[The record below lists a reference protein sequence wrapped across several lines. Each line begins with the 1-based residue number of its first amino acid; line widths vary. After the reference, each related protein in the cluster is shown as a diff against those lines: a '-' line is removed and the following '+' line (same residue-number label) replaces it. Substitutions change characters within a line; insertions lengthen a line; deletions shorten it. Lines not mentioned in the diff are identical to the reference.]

1 MWQTCRAQADAT
13 MAAQARTHA
22 RTLAAQPIVASHSRW
37 PIAQKQNAGD
47 DGHTLSWMLR
57 FVHTV
62 SHGLWRAPL
71 CWGQIE
77 LAREERIRT
86 DLVTHRMSFLAARL
100 IQTMYRLHSASK
112 QAQDAR
118 TALRD
123 ALSEKEALA
132 LDVLDL
138 RQQLDRS
145 LQRIHDLENSMTV
158 SPSKSAS
165 RRSWADE
172 SAEHSLAGASD
183 SRESELTRLTVR
195 QALCVWCVCCR
206 LCLECGRA
214 DWSARCVGCAV
225 GVREAPG
232 GPREAGSGGGQ
243 LHVQGPGQVQ
253 CWLRGT
259 AAVHSLRVQPSREI
273 GGVKDDEGIRG
284 WVDHQV

>member
-1 MWQTCRAQADAT
+1 MVTR
-13 MAAQARTHA
+13 
-22 RTLAAQPIVASHSRW
+22 
-37 PIAQKQNAGD
+37 
-47 DGHTLSWMLR
+47 
-57 FVHTV
+57 
-62 SHGLWRAPL
+62 SHGSCVSCTQYRPLHSPL

-77 LAREERIRT
+77 LAREERSRT

-112 QAQDAR
+112 QAQAAR

-145 LQRIHDLENSMTV
+145 LQRIHDLENSMSV

-165 RRSWADE
+165 RRSWAED
-172 SAEHSLAGASD
+172 SGEHSLAGASD

-195 QALCVWCVCCR
+195 MQPLPWARFMAALPRAQTGTHAVWTVA
-206 LCLECGRA
+206 G
-214 DWSARCVGCAV
+214 
-225 GVREAPG
+225 GVRAAPG

-243 LHVQGPGQVQ
+243 LHVQGPRQVQ
-253 CWLRGT
+253 CWLKEALAIHCGYNRAGDRRRQRRRGHPG
-259 AAVHSLRVQPSREI
+259 V
-273 GGVKDDEGIRG
+273 GGS
-284 WVDHQV
+284 